1 VVTFIAALLA
11 VRLVPGLS
19 QAAVFLCLAVSV
31 WLFWKTVDRRHLARI
46 PKREELPSDGVAKR
60 IWRTFLEVV
69 LQYRVVR
76 DRPIAGI
83 LHAAVVWGFLAFAWI
98 SAKHFYLG
106 FRGLEHAHED
116 QTWYGAFVAAWAVA
130 VLIGMLGL
138 SFRRFVLRPAALG
151 ALSPT
156 SGLVAA
162 LISALMVTYL
172 LGWRIFPVGSPAW
185 KANWWAHTIAFLALL
200 VVIPQSKH
208 LHLVL
213 APFAIFLRPETTSA
227 TRPLREDGEDLGL
240 VRFKELRWKDVLDIN
255 ACVECGRCTDFC
267 PANLT
272 GGSLSPK
279 EVILGMQHGL
289 LHGGELIAGTSE
301 EKTKGTA
308 WVSEEDLFQCL
319 SCGACEY
326 VCPVGIEHVGSKILD
341 LRRGLVSE
349 GRVSSDKLV
358 QLFTTMERAPHNP
371 WGIAHDTRQ
380 KLVDTK
386 QFPIFDGSQEWLFW
400 LGCGLSFD
408 PHGQTVAAAM
418 KDILNAAGI
427 SWGVLARETCC
438 GEPARRAGNE
448 YLYLQLS
455 EKLIESFRKS
465 RVKNI
470 VSCCPH
476 CTTMLDKDYRQIP
489 AYTELGIRVM
499 HHSEFLEELLPKL
512 PLQPA
517 DGAVTYHDPCYLARG
532 RGITEPPRQILSAC
546 GVSLTEASHHGRN
559 TSCCGAG
566 GAQLFITDDRREEAR
581 ERPNQR
587 RFAQLAETKASTIA
601 VACPYCPIMLRDA
614 AGHAKRDDIAIL
626 DIAEILA
633 SRLGKPGSNGK
644 GGNTH

>member
-1 VVTFIAALLA
+1 MTFLLA
-11 VRLVPGLS
+11 SFVMILIQGVS
-19 QAAVFLCLAVSV
+19 QALVLVCLAVSA
-31 WLFWKTVDRRHLARI
+31 WLFGRELNRRHLLRI
-46 PKREELPSDGVAKR
+46 PKAGELPRGGTGKR
-60 IWRTFLEVV
+60 IWRTFVEVV

-98 SAKHFYLG
+98 SARHFYLG
-106 FRGLEHAHED
+106 IRGLEYAKED
-116 QTWYGAFVAAWAVA
+116 QSWYGTFVAVWAIA
-130 VLIGMLGL
+130 VLVAILGL

-156 SGLVAA
+156 SGLVAT
-162 LISALMVTYL
+162 LIAALMVTYL
-172 LGWRIFPVGSPAW
+172 LGWRMFSAGSAAW
-185 KANWWAHTIAFLALL
+185 KTNWWVHTLAFLALL

-213 APFAIFLRPETTSA
+213 APFAIFFRPETISSM
-227 TRPLREDGEDLGL
+227 RPLRDDGEDLGM
-240 VRFKELRWKDVLDIN
+240 VRIKDLGWKDVLDIN

-267 PANLT
+267 PANLS

-279 EVILGMQHGL
+279 EIILGLQNGL
-289 LHGGELIAGTSE
+289 LRGGEVIAGTAS
-301 EKTKGTA
+301 EKTKGEA
-308 WVSEEDLFQCL
+308 WISEEDLFQCL

-349 GRVSSDKLV
+349 GRVSSDKIV
-358 QLFTTMERAPHNP
+358 SLFTTMERAPHNP
-371 WGIAHDTRQ
+371 WGIAQEARQ
-380 KLVDTK
+380 KLVETK
-386 QFPIFDGSQEWLFW
+386 QFPLFDGSQEWLFW

-408 PHGQTVAAAM
+408 PHGQAVASAM
-418 KDILNAAGI
+418 KEILDAAGI

-455 EKLIESFRKS
+455 EKLTESFRKN
-465 RVKNI
+465 RVRNI
-470 VSCCPH
+470 LSCCPH
-476 CTTMLDKDYRQIP
+476 CTTMLDKDYRQI
-489 AYTELGIRVM
+489 ASYAELGIRVL
-499 HHSEFLEELLPKL
+499 HHSELLLELLPKL

-517 DGAVTYHDPCYLARG
+517 AETVTYHDPCYLARG
-532 RGITEPPRQILSAC
+532 RGITEAPRQILRAC
-546 GVSLTEASHHGRN
+546 GVSLTETSHHGQN

-566 GAQLFITDDRREEAR
+566 GAQLFITDDRREGAR
-581 ERPNQR
+581 ERANQR

-614 AGHAKRDDIAIL
+614 AGHAKRDDVAIL
-626 DIAEILA
+626 DVAELTA
-633 SRLGKPGSNGK
+633 MRLQNVGSGRERK
-644 GGNTH
+644 LCQ